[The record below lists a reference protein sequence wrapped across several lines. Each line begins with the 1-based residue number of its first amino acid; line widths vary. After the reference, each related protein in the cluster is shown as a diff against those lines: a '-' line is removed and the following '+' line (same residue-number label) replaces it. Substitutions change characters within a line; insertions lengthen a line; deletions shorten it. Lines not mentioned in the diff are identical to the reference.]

1 MNNDGIIIVA
11 LYAFGALMEMITLWY
26 LCKIVLGKSKRSLKQ
41 NLLVYTLT
49 GFLALGLSMLKITAN
64 QRMLGFYI
72 VLLIPTT
79 LYEGNILLKMFSCVA
94 FFAIAG
100 GSETLTK
107 ALMLAMNSD
116 LASFDIK
123 ITWGRFAQGL
133 IISKFLAFAVV
144 QILASLQKVKRH
156 QLSSLSVLALSIL
169 PVATA
174 LAINQLMKI
183 SYIIDRQQSYAM
195 TFMIVALLVVSNIV
209 LFYILEKQAEN
220 EQTKLRLAL
229 LQRQQNEQEKFYS
242 QLAEEKLK
250 TNRLAHDLNKY
261 LLAISGYLREGCYEE
276 VLDCLKNLDVNLQE
290 AVCHFTSD
298 MAVDTVIAEK
308 AQLAKDQATAFNV
321 TSFIQAP
328 LLADGVD
335 IAVILANALDN
346 ALEATS
352 GVPGSEIDLKLVID
366 EDYIDIIIR
375 NTLSHE
381 VKIVNNTIA
390 TTKADKA
397 MHGLGLISIQEIVDH
412 YDGDLELKMEE
423 GLFVFDVMLMN
434 VTK

>member
-1 MNNDGIIIVA
+1 MNNDGIIMVA
-11 LYAFGALMEMITLWY
+11 LNIVGVLMELITLWY
-26 LCKIVLGKSKRSLKQ
+26 LCKIILGENIKNLKQ
-41 NLLVYTLT
+41 TVLVFGCTGVLL
-49 GFLALGLSMLKITAN
+49 LGVSLIGTVAW
-64 QRMLGFYI
+64 QRMTGYFFI
-72 VLLIPTT
+72 LLIPMM
-79 LYEGNILLKMFSCVA
+79 LYDGHILLKIFVSVL
-94 FFAIAG
+94 FLVISG
-100 GSETLTK
+100 GSEILTK
-107 ALMLAMNSD
+107 ALFIALNGNFAAFEIHN
-116 LASFDIK
+116 
-123 ITWGRFAQGL
+123 TWGKFAQGL
-133 IISKFLAFAVV
+133 IISKFLAFVIV
-144 QILASLQKVKRH
+144 RVMASLQKVQRH
-156 QLSSLSVLALSIL
+156 QLSSASVLALSIL
-169 PVATA
+169 PITTV
-174 LAINQLMKI
+174 LAVNQLI
-183 SYIIDRQQSYAM
+183 QSSYIIDRQEVYAI
-195 TFMIVALLVVSNIV
+195 TFMIVALLVISNIV
-209 LFYILEKQAEN
+209 LFYIFESQAEN

-229 LQRQQNEQEKFYS
+229 LQRQQNAQEKFYS

-250 TNRLAHDLNKY
+250 TNRLAHDWSKY
-261 LLAISGYLREGCYEE
+261 LLAMSGYLREGRYEE

-335 IAVILANALDN
+335 LAVILANALDN
-346 ALEATS
+346 AMEATS
-352 GVPGSEIDLKLVID
+352 GVSGSEIGLKLVID

-434 VTK
+434 ETK